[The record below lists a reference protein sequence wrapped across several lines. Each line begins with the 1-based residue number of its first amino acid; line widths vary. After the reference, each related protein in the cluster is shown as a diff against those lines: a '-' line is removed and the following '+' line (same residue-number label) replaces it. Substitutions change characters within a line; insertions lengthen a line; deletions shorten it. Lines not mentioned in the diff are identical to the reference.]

1 VEDYVFWGAVMITLS
16 PLRYPGGKTKLR
28 NYLVEL
34 LNLNNIHGTY
44 IEPFAGG
51 AGAALCLLLNNYVE
65 DIVINDIDRSI
76 YALWH
81 SILYQSEMLCDKI
94 FYTHITMEEWY
105 KQRQIQLR
113 KNDCNLLDLGFS
125 TLFLNRT
132 NRSGVI
138 SAGVIGGYEQAG
150 EYKLDCRFNKED
162 LINKIIQISDRAEQ
176 IHLFN
181 LDCIAFFDQIE
192 NRFDCN
198 NSLVYLDPPYYNK
211 GKKLYT
217 NFYKHD
223 DHANLANYLTS
234 NLNYLWITSY
244 DDTTE
249 IREIYSKYNLRI
261 HDYSITHSAGKMH
274 KGNEIMIYSNDIIIP
289 EALIL

>member
-1 VEDYVFWGAVMITLS
+1 MEDYVFWGAVMITLS

-51 AGAALCLLLNNYVE
+51 AGAALSLLLNNYVE

-76 YALWH
+76 YALWY
-81 SILYQSEMLCDKI
+81 SILNQSEILCDKI
-94 FYTHITMEEWY
+94 FYTPITMDEWY
-105 KQRQIQLR
+105 KQRLIQFR
-113 KNDCNLLDLGFS
+113 KNNCNLLDLGFS

-138 SAGVIGGYEQAG
+138 SAGVIGGYEQSG

-176 IHLFN
+176 IHLYD
-181 LDCIAFFDQIE
+181 LDCIEFFNQIE
-192 NRFDCN
+192 NKFDYN

-223 DHANLANYLTS
+223 DHANLANYITNNLTYS
-234 NLNYLWITSY
+234 WITSY
-244 DDTTE
+244 DDTPE
-249 IREIYSKYNLRI
+249 IRDIYSEYDLRI
-261 HDYSITHSAGKMH
+261 HNYSINHSAGKMH

-289 EALIL
+289 EIPIL